1 MLEES
6 LVFDSV
12 RRGYLEFAEASNEE
26 IIDYFSAIEPESA
39 AGHASHIKG
48 ILFEQAYVDVLATQG
63 IEAQIFEATN
73 HPITDLAIL
82 QDGEVINELQLKATD
97 SAGYVNA
104 AIEDYPDVDF
114 VVTSEVVLQLDSE
127 LVIDSGIENAV
138 LDQAV
143 SETLFSEAAS
153 PFSVI
158 GWLFGL
164 PF

>member
-1 MLEES
+1 MLEKQ

-12 RRGYLEFAEASNEE
+12 RRGYLDLQAATNSE
-26 IIDYFSAIEPESA
+26 IIDYFSAIEPESV

-48 ILFEQAYVDVLATQG
+48 ILFEQVYVDVLATQG

-82 QDGEVINELQLKATD
+82 QDGNVINELQLKATD
-97 SAGYVNA
+97 SFSYVSA
-104 AIEDYPDVDF
+104 AIENHPDVAF
-114 VVTSEVVLQLDSE
+114 VVTSEIALQLDSE
-127 LVIDSGIENAV
+127 LVTDSGIENAM
-138 LDQAV
+138 LDQV
-143 SETLFSEAAS
+143 IGDTLFSETVS